1 MLVSSSAT
9 DAFAVTKSDSTE
21 VSCEGIYVGTTGDL
35 VIKHKSGG
43 SVVTYVGV
51 AAGSVLPLRLTNGRI
66 MVATTASNIVAL
78 RA

>member
-9 DAFAVTKSDSTE
+9 DAFAVTPSDSTDI
-21 VSCEGIYVGTTGDL
+21 SCEGIYVGTTGNL
-35 VIKHKSGG
+35 AIKHKTGS

-51 AAGSVLPLRLTNGRI
+51 ASGSILPLRLTNGRI
-66 MVATTASNIVAL
+66 MAATTASNIVAL